1 MTVDILSALLRQT
14 RQQWQ
19 SKVGWLAIYIN
30 KQYCNTNCIT
40 TKEEYA
46 HQTKNYCA
54 SASGH
59 TIYYT
64 QQEIYH
70 KDSSQPEYSR

>member
-1 MTVDILSALLRQT
+1 MDILSALLRQT

-30 KQYCNTNCIT
+30 KQYYNTNCFT

-59 TIYYT
+59 TIY
-64 QQEIYH
+64 H
-70 KDSSQPEYSR
+70 KYIVKTSVSQNTVDDY